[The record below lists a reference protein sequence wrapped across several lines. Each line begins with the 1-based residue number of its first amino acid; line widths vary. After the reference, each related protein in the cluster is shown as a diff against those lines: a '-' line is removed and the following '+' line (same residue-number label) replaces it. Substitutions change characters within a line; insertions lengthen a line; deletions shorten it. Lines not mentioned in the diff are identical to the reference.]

1 MEIYLAYGVLLG
13 AVLFMVGP
21 AFVHTGSMSYFD
33 SVKATAVLISLLAAA
48 FAIILALS
56 WAVKVIF
63 Q

>member
-21 AFVHTGSMSYFD
+21 AIIHTGSMTYLD
-33 SVKATAVLISLLAAA
+33 SVKASALFIAFIASGVALVLI
-48 FAIILALS
+48 LS
-56 WAVKVIF
+56 WAVNVIF